1 MNINLV
7 IKNKVSCSHALF
19 SFKKTIIKHLE
30 DKKVI
35 YAVTLDAVKAFD
47 KIWREGLYF
56 KMKLKKINTSVIIL
70 TKIYYDVLYSLVKIN
85 SKLSRK
91 FKLSRGVKQGGV
103 ISGSLFNFFID
114 NLINLCIPSGFGA
127 TFYDII
133 MCIFCFC
140 DDIGL
145 LSDPTELQELV
156 LICEKYAN
164 EWD

>member
-1 MNINLV
+1 
-7 IKNKVSCSHALF
+7 
-19 SFKKTIIKHLE
+19 
-30 DKKVI
+30 
-35 YAVTLDAVKAFD
+35 
-47 KIWREGLYF
+47 
-56 KMKLKKINTSVIIL
+56 MKLKKINTSVIIL